1 MRCSSRLAPYFT
13 IVFALI
19 AIASSGCV
27 SAYKQSVG
35 AQEQKVFSRIYVTD
49 FNTAWQA
56 VLDSL
61 KNSSLDVSN
70 REGGFLQTKWTDNTA
85 DKNFTDSYG
94 SAESYLK
101 AQYRFRV
108 NISKGAAYNGVPST
122 KVTVQK
128 EQMIQRDVLEGW
140 QPVETDTIEENTV
153 LYRIGRLIAIK
164 IKLAQLEQQKTQSE
178 IEKSK
183 F

>member
-1 MRCSSRLAPYFT
+1 M
-13 IVFALI
+13 
-19 AIASSGCV
+19 
-27 SAYKQSVG
+27 
-35 AQEQKVFSRIYVTD
+35 
-49 FNTAWQA
+49 
-56 VLDSL
+56 
-61 KNSSLDVSN
+61 
-70 REGGFLQTKWTDNTA
+70 QTKWTDNTA